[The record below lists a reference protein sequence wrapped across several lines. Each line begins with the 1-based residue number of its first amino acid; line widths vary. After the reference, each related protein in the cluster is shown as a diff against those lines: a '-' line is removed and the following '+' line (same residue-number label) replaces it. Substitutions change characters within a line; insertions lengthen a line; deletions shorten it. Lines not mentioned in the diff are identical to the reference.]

1 MKTVSLFSI
10 LAAGLL
16 SIAAVA
22 SAPKDGTYNAD
33 SKSTTIKWLGR
44 KVTGEHFGKV
54 NLKSGNFTWKG
65 GLITAGS
72 FEVDM
77 NSMTCEDLTDATYNG
92 KLIGHLKSDDF
103 FSVEKFKT
111 ASFKL
116 TKAEKGAKEGEFTV
130 TGDLTIKGKT
140 LPVTFPVTVA
150 EAGGKVTVAGD
161 LTFDRAKYDIRYG
174 SGSFFEGLG
183 DKLIYDEVK
192 LTLNIV
198 ANAGK

>member
-1 MKTVSLFSI
+1 MKTVSFFSI

-16 SIAAVA
+16 SLAAVA
-22 SAPKDGTYNAD
+22 SAPKDGNYNAD
-33 SKSTTIKWLGR
+33 SKATSIKWLGR

-54 NLKSGNFTWKG
+54 NLKSGSFSWKG
-65 GLITAGS
+65 GMITAGM

-103 FSVEKFKT
+103 FSVEKFNT

-116 TKAEKGAKEGEFTV
+116 TKADKGSKEGSFTV

-140 LPVTFPVTVA
+140 LPVTFPVTVT
-150 EAGGKVTVAGD
+150 EAAGKVTVSGD

-198 ANAGK
+198 ANESK

>member
-1 MKTVSLFSI
+1 MKTRVQFV
-10 LAAGLL
+10 AAFAAMFL
-16 SIAAVA
+16 SVAAIAG
-22 SAPKDGTYNAD
+22 PKDGNFNAD
-33 SKSTTIKWLGR
+33 AKASSVKWLGK
-44 KVTGEHFGKV
+44 KVTGEHFGTV
-54 NLKSGNFTWKG
+54 NIKSGSFTVKG
-65 GLITAGS
+65 GQLTAGS

-77 NSMTCEDLTDATYNG
+77 NSISCEDLKDAEYNG

-103 FSVEKFKT
+103 FSVAKFST

-116 TKAEKGAKEGEFTV
+116 TKATKGAKDGEYSV

-140 LPVTFPVTVA
+140 LPVTFPVTIS
-150 EAGGKVTVAGD
+150 ENGGKVTVSGD

-183 DKLIYDEVK
+183 DKMIYDEVK

-198 ANAGK
+198 ASGK